1 MKRAASRL
9 TRTKKKPYTGPF
21 PQNKNL
27 LYQTIRQNMEMPAD
41 GPTLNEVSPMD
52 TTQSFTDIEDQQ
64 PRNVGGRPVKTSV
77 AVQNWFSD
85 NIKTIIISVVST
97 IFGTIFILIA
107 INHSEKIIS
116 NEKDIEHME
125 ESISIH
131 DRKLDGLQEKA
142 NELNTDL
149 RLLEQK
155 VDLTKE
161 SSKQGKK

>member
-1 MKRAASRL
+1 
-9 TRTKKKPYTGPF
+9 
-21 PQNKNL
+21 
-27 LYQTIRQNMEMPAD
+27 MEMPAD

-64 PRNVGGRPVKTSV
+64 SRNVGGRPVKTSV
-77 AVQNWFSD
+77 AVQNWFLD
-85 NIKTIIISVVST
+85 NLKTIIIAVVCT
-97 IFGTIFILIA
+97 IFGTIIIMIA

-131 DRKLDGLQEKA
+131 DRKLDGLQEKT

-155 VDLTKE
+155 VDLTNE
-161 SSKQGKK
+161 SNKPKIPASL

>member
-1 MKRAASRL
+1 MKRVASKL

-52 TTQSFTDIEDQQ
+52 TTQSFSDIEDQE
-64 PRNVGGRPVKTSV
+64 PRNVGGRPVKTTV
-77 AVQNWFSD
+77 AVQNWFSE
-85 NIKTIIISVVST
+85 NLKAIIISIVSA
-97 IFGTIFILIA
+97 IFGTIFIIIA
-107 INHSEKIIS
+107 INHSEKIVS
-116 NEKDIEHME
+116 NEKDIEHIE
-125 ESISIH
+125 GSISAH
-131 DRKLDGLQEKA
+131 ERKIDDLQEKTSV
-142 NELNTDL
+142 LNTDI

-161 SSKQGKK
+161 SNKQGQK

>member
-64 PRNVGGRPVKTSV
+64 PQNVGGRPVKTSV
-77 AVQNWFSD
+77 AVQNWLLD
-85 NIKTIIISVVST
+85 NLKTIIISVVSA

-131 DRKLDGLQEKA
+131 DRKLDGLQEKT

-155 VDLTKE
+155 VDLTNE
-161 SSKQGKK
+161 SNKQGKK